1 MWLLAMRRSWL
12 AAPRRQTAWVAAS
25 ALLVDLATKAAAL
38 SSALAL
44 ALVVLVVRSPCL
56 RVLAKA
62 VALVAA

>member
-1 MWLLAMRRSWL
+1 
-12 AAPRRQTAWVAAS
+12 
-25 ALLVDLATKAAAL
+25 LLVDLATKAAAL